1 MPPFTLDQLSQNLLI
16 LGPWGS
22 AFKSKQVNRQ
32 TLSWRFLVCYQNSK
46 PLVEEILHSCMRVL
60 KFTAEYL
67 FGKFEANFVLW
78 FSSNRRCVF
87 FFFFLSLDIPLLFS
101 SFMLSFCFDLIYS
114 IFLAQIVINWDFTCC
129 FLLPILQKFWKVFV
143 WLCTL
148 LCSWFKV
155 YIKLRLLLQQEALL
169 FWFCD

>member
-1 MPPFTLDQLSQNLLI
+1 MLPEFQTTGQRDSPLLHEGLEI
-16 LGPWGS
+16 YCKVSIWKIWSELCPLI
-22 AFKSKQVNRQ
+22 FKE
-32 TLSWRFLVCYQNSK
+32 VC
-46 PLVEEILHSCMRVL
+46 VC
-60 KFTAEYL
+60 
-67 FGKFEANFVLW
+67 
-78 FSSNRRCVF
+78 
-87 FFFFLSLDIPLLFS
+87 FFFLSLDIPLLFS

-129 FLLPILQKFWKVFV
+129 FLLPILQKFWKVIV

>member
-22 AFKSKQVNRQ
+22 AFKNKQVNRQ
-32 TLSWRFLVCYQNSK
+32 TVSGRFLIGYQNSK
-46 PLVEEILHSCMRVL
+46 PLVKEILHSCMRVL
-60 KFTAEYL
+60 KFTAKYL
-67 FGKFEANFVLW
+67 LVNFEASFVLW
-78 FSSNRRCVF
+78 FSSNRRFFVF
-87 FFFFLSLDIPLLFS
+87 LKSLDILLLFS

-114 IFLAQIVINWDFTCC
+114 LSTNCHNLRFHMLLLITYFTEV
-129 FLLPILQKFWKVFV
+129 LEGFV
-143 WLCTL
+143 WLCTS

-155 YIKLRLLLQQEALL
+155 CIKLRLLLQQEQQ